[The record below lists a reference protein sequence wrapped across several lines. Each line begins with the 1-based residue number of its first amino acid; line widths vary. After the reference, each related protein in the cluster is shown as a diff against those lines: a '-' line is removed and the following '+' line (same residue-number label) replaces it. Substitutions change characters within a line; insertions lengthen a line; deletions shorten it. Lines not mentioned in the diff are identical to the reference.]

1 MQERKVLNK
10 EKPVMVL
17 RYSAPRVALFVFIFF
32 PFGLALFSPLF
43 MEPSETIST
52 FDRYFVGYGAPI
64 LGILVIWLILDLL
77 NTKQIEVYKDR
88 IVKIKRFFILPFLGK
103 REVKLEGQIFIMR
116 NSFGISFS
124 NSNMFSFPSLGCGI
138 LTSRL
143 EKEEEMKFAEFLS
156 KITGESINYFL
167 YRPFTDFWNRKF
179 MIKGGHN
186 GPRK

>member
-1 MQERKVLNK
+1 MQERKALSK

-17 RYSAPRVALFVFIFF
+17 RYSAPRVALFVFIFSIVPLMYF
-32 PFGLALFSPLF
+32 SSYSNIDKISKNMFDYYLIKYVGLICS
-43 MEPSETIST
+43 I
-52 FDRYFVGYGAPI
+52 GA
-64 LGILVIWLILDLL
+64 IWLILDLL
-77 NTKQIEVYKDR
+77 NTRQIEVYKDR